1 MNVSIQTSLIPDG
14 TDARS
19 DPGVVWHH
27 PVFCQLAMPLTPAPA
42 PWQRQYNGDLQLV
55 FEAAA
60 GSGDAVPSGWA
71 LRRLLMHLC
80 DQAVRTGS
88 PVVELGADAAA
99 LAAALGLP
107 ADEAILL
114 ELRTQI
120 ERLVA
125 GRLSTAWA
133 QQSLVAVFDARAQRY
148 QSAVAWRP
156 RLRLSGRFHASLL
169 QQAVPLDRSILTA
182 LAAEPLALDAHGWI
196 RHQLQQQLVGQSITT
211 PWSELLRRFGSPGQ
225 GEQDFRAAFED
236 ALRMVFAVDFSISL
250 AADEDGVTVGT
261 LPPEATAA
269 EAVVS
274 ASQAGPAATVTAPPA
289 AVQAPRLQPQSP
301 PALPLARDRRAA
313 VPPSPAPAQPIG
325 LRQHLTGLPG
335 VIWLRQGSDDEPLV
349 IGVTPGS
356 RFELDRMTLLML
368 EPLVMQVSGG
378 LYEAEFNRVADWI
391 GVNRAVIDQVWAGE
405 ISTLEQASGQVRK
418 APASLWR

>member
-1 MNVSIQTSLIPDG
+1 MNVSTRPSFIAEA

-19 DPGVVWHH
+19 DPGVVWQH
-27 PVFCQLAMPLTPAPA
+27 PIFCQLALPMALSSA
-42 PWQRQYNGDLQLV
+42 PWQRQDDGGLQLV
-55 FEAAA
+55 FDASA
-60 GSGDAVPSGWA
+60 GSDHAVPSGWA

-99 LAAALGLP
+99 LATSLGLP
-107 ADEAILL
+107 AEAVLL

-120 ERLVA
+120 ERLVT
-125 GRLSTAWA
+125 GKLSAAWA
-133 QQSLVAVFDARAQRY
+133 QQPLVAVFDARAQRY

-169 QQAVPLDRSILTA
+169 QQAVPLDRAIVTA
-182 LAAEPLALDAHGWI
+182 LASEPLALDAHGWI
-196 RHQLQQQLVGQSITT
+196 RQQLQHQPAGKPRTT
-211 PWSELLRRFGSPGQ
+211 SWSELLRRFGSPDQ
-225 GEQDFRAAFED
+225 GEQAFRAAFED

-261 LPPEATAA
+261 LPSEATAA
-269 EAVVS
+269 GEAVQPP
-274 ASQAGPAATVTAPPA
+274 QAGLVAAVAAPPT
-289 AVQAPRLQPQSP
+289 AVQAPRPGP
-301 PALPLARDRRAA
+301 KPTPALPPARDRKAA
-313 VPPSPAPAQPIG
+313 VPLSPAPPQPIG

-335 VIWLRQGSDDEPLV
+335 VVWLRQGSDDEPVV

-356 RFELDRMTLLML
+356 RFEPDRMTLLML

-378 LYEAEFNRVADWI
+378 LYEAEFTKVADWI
-391 GVNRAVIDQVWAGE
+391 GVNRALIDQVWAGE
-405 ISTLEQASGQVRK
+405 ISTLEQASDQVRK
-418 APASLWR
+418 APPSLWR